1 MNEVIDYNTY
11 LELFEE
17 LQFEDDIDKLL
28 IRNLFLDYMISN
40 SPQRIQLNDLNL
52 FIHPNSK
59 LYLKEN
65 FNYNEDMHLLKD
77 NAVFMLF
84 EVGKNHPLN
93 FLENYL
99 AKLGELT
106 EDIHSFE
113 YVKYSNNPNEFKVT
127 LIYMKKEPQFHKLLN
142 KNG

>member
-1 MNEVIDYNTY
+1 MKEVTDYKTY

-17 LQFEDDIDKLL
+17 LQFEDDVDKMI

-40 SPQRIQLNDLNL
+40 SPQRMQLNDLNL
-52 FIHPNSK
+52 FIHPSSK

-65 FNYNEDMHLLKD
+65 FDYNEDIHLLKD
-77 NAVFMLF
+77 NFVFLLF
-84 EVGKNHPLN
+84 EVGKNQPIN

-99 AKLGELT
+99 AKLGILL

-113 YVKYSNNPNEFKVT
+113 YVKYSSDPNEFKVT
-127 LIYMKKEPQFHKLLN
+127 LIYQEKRKF
-142 KNG
+142 